1 MRIHF
6 RGYPYRP
13 PPRPQR
19 RASLAFHLRF
29 MGGYLMPYRWRLLFA
44 VLMIGANAC
53 SVYLM
58 AFYGKV
64 VVDQI
69 LMVEAATD
77 TAADANPLQRP
88 WQRHSGIRSAERG
101 TGGLTRRLEQMPPP
115 LRPPEAGRR
124 LFHMFLLYA
133 FTLLALN
140 AIERIAQ
147 GIQIRV
153 SRAMATDI
161 RDDAHRKVLDL
172 ALDFHRAT
180 TPGRLLSRITS
191 DVDVIQEQTMQAIV
205 LLSRTVS
212 MLTAGFAIL
221 LLVDWRIG
229 LAFLAVAPI
238 YALLNAKFR
247 TEINAFNRDLRHTN
261 ACMYGL
267 ATQKIEGIKVAQAY
281 AREGLEHLNMHRLS
295 ACFLRDAVGQQAKT
309 AALQGFANSV
319 SGLTSA
325 GIFLFAVLGV
335 IDARLTV
342 GEMLFVYG
350 TVANLFMPIIQLSQ
364 LGIIVAN
371 LQVVLGR
378 MMDVFEADPQIVD
391 APDAKPL
398 PRPLRHGIRI
408 HNLAFSYGDTAESE
422 PALRNISLDVAA
434 GTWLCLMGASGAGKS
449 TLLFLL
455 SRLYLPSS
463 GSISYDGIPLD
474 QVSMASL
481 RSAVGFVPQE
491 PQMFGGT
498 VRDNL
503 AYGKPEATPTEIMRA
518 ARMAEMHDHIMHMK
532 VQYETILG
540 ERGTSLSGGQR
551 QRLALARALLTS
563 PEILLLDDCTSALDA
578 ETERKIQDTLTQ
590 ALAGKT
596 AVIASQRISMAR
608 RCHRIAVLENGL
620 VSEFGTHEQLVAAGG
635 FYSRLYQQQ
644 TEDAPKDA

>member
-1 MRIHF
+1 MRTHF
-6 RGYPYRP
+6 RDYPYRP
-13 PPRPQR
+13 PQRPQR
-19 RASLAFHLRF
+19 RATLATHMRF
-29 MGGYLMPYRWRLLFA
+29 MCGYLMPYRWQLLLA
-44 VLMIGANAC
+44 ILMIGANAC

-64 VVDQI
+64 VVDRI
-69 LMVEAATD
+69 LVVEAATEKPAGD
-77 TAADANPLQRP
+77 NPLQRP
-88 WQRHSGIRSAERG
+88 WQRHPGIRAAERG
-101 TGGLTRRLEQMPPP
+101 TGGLTHRLEQMPPP
-115 LRPPEAGRR
+115 TRPPEAGRR

-133 FTLLALN
+133 FTLVVLN
-140 AIERIAQ
+140 LMERVAQ

-153 SRAMATDI
+153 SRSMATDI

-172 ALDFHRAT
+172 SLDFHRTT

-191 DVDVIQEQTMQAIV
+191 DVDVIQDQSMQVVV
-205 LLSRTVS
+205 LLSRTLS

-229 LAFLAVAPI
+229 LAFLAVAPV

-247 TEINAFNRDLRHTN
+247 TEINAFNRHLRHTN
-261 ACMYGL
+261 SCMYGL
-267 ATQKIEGIKVAQAY
+267 ATQKIEGIKVTQAY

-325 GIFLFAVLGV
+325 GIFLFAVVGV
-335 IDARLTV
+335 IQARLSV

-378 MMDVFEADPQIVD
+378 MMDVFEAEPQIVD

-398 PRPLRHGIRI
+398 PRPLHDGIHI
-408 HNLAFSYGDTAESE
+408 HNLAFSYGDTSDAE
-422 PALRNISLDVAA
+422 PALRNISLDIAA

-455 SRLYLPSS
+455 SRLYVPTS

-498 VRDNL
+498 VRDNIT
-503 AYGKPEATPTEIMRA
+503 YGKPEATPAEIMRA
-518 ARMAEMHDHIMHMK
+518 ASMAEMHDHIMRMK
-532 VQYETILG
+532 IQYETILG

-590 ALAGKT
+590 ALVGKT

-608 RCHRIAVLENGL
+608 RCHRIAVLENGV

-644 TEDAPKDA
+644 TEDAPKET

>member
-1 MRIHF
+1 MCH
-6 RGYPYRP
+6 
-13 PPRPQR
+13 
-19 RASLAFHLRF
+19 
-29 MGGYLMPYRWRLLFA
+29 YLKPYRWLLLLA

-64 VVDQI
+64 IVDRI
-69 LMVEAATD
+69 LVVEAATEKP
-77 TAADANPLQRP
+77 TDASRLQRP
-88 WQRHSGIRSAERG
+88 WQRHSGIRAAERNAD
-101 TGGLTRRLEQMPPP
+101 GLTHRLEQIPPP
-115 LRPPEAGRR
+115 SRPPEAGRK

-133 FTLLALN
+133 FTLLVLN
-140 AIERIAQ
+140 VMERIAQ

-161 RDDAHRKVLDL
+161 RDDAHRKVLEL
-172 ALDFHRAT
+172 SLDFHRAT

-191 DVDVIQEQTMQAIV
+191 DVDVIQDQTMQVIV
-205 LLSRTVS
+205 LFSRTVS

-229 LAFLAVAPI
+229 LAFLGVAPV

-261 ACMYGL
+261 SCMYGL
-267 ATQKIEGIKVAQAY
+267 ATQKIEGIKAIQAY
-281 AREGLEHLNMHRLS
+281 AREGLEQLAMHRLS

-309 AALQGFANSV
+309 AALQGLANGV

-325 GIFLFAVLGV
+325 GIFLFAVVGV
-335 IDARLTV
+335 IDARLSV

-378 MMDVFEADPQIVD
+378 MMDVFEAEPQIVD

-398 PRPLRHGIRI
+398 PRPLLRGIHI
-408 HNLAFSYGDTAESE
+408 HNLAFSYGEMPESE
-422 PALRNISLDVAA
+422 PALRNINIEIAA
-434 GTWLCLMGASGAGKS
+434 GTWLCLMGASGTGKS

-455 SRLYLPSS
+455 ARLYTPAR
-463 GSISYDGIPLD
+463 GAIFYDGIPLD

-491 PQMFGGT
+491 PQMFSGT
-498 VRDNL
+498 VRDNI
-503 AYGKPEATPTEIMRA
+503 AYGKPEAKPAEIMRA
-518 ARMAEMHDHIMHMK
+518 ARMAEMHDHIMRMK

-551 QRLALARALLTS
+551 QRLALARALLTN

-590 ALAGKT
+590 SLAGKT
-596 AVIASQRISMAR
+596 AIIASQRISMAR
-608 RCHRIAVLENGL
+608 RCHRIAVLENG
-620 VSEFGTHEQLVAAGG
+620 VISELGTHEQLVAAGG
-635 FYSRLYQQQ
+635 FYSRLYAQQ
-644 TEDAPKDA
+644 TEDAPPET